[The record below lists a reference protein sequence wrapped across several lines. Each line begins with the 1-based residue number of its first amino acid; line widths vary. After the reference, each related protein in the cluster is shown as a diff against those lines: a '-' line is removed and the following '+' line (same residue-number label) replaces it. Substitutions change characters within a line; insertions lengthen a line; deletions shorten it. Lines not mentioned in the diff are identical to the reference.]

1 MPRGHDITVNKFKFS
16 QGDFSFEF
24 FGEKGNEAVVFFYGF
39 YMRTSQKQSASENAF
54 TRTDFE
60 NSLPH
65 FQVSGMNNRIHYA
78 RRNKEILTERFF
90 GERHIVII
98 SGGNN
103 VSAFLICQNI
113 SLCRL
118 CIPAL
123 LSLNVFPEYQI

>member
-1 MPRGHDITVNKFKFS
+1 
-16 QGDFSFEF
+16 
-24 FGEKGNEAVVFFYGF
+24 
-39 YMRTSQKQSASENAF
+39 MRTGQKQSASEDAF
-54 TRTDFE
+54 TRADFE
-60 NSLPH
+60 NGLPY
-65 FQVSGMNNRIHYA
+65 FQVSGMNNRVYYA
-78 RRNKEILTERFF
+78 RRSEKILTERFF

-103 VSAFLICQNI
+103 VSAFLIYQNI